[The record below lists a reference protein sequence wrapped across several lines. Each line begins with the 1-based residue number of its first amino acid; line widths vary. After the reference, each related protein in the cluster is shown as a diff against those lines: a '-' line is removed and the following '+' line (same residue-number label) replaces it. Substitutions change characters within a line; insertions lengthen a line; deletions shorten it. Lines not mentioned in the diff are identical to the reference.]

1 MMLVNWD
8 HAPNIR
14 CVIDSSHPDFDFSA
28 HETTRDAK
36 HKYCGG
42 KQGKIKLGHI
52 SEGLGELIEY
62 GRDVMWYTVPD
73 SREGW
78 AKALEIWECAAF
90 EKIHKD
96 KTLILDFSKIR
107 GKGTPIGGMQNR
119 PASGPVPLMNAF
131 NKAASLKGANLP
143 EWKQALYLDHYFAE
157 CVLVGGARRAARMS
171 TKSWRDPGVF
181 EFITVKRPIEYIGKD
196 VHETVSY
203 RNECVKSGKSVPY
216 TFLWSSN
223 NSVTVDD
230 EFWTHLDVKK
240 NQDGY
245 MEESAQH
252 ARKVFRLVTESSY
265 GDGTGEP
272 GMINVHKLVQ
282 NNIGLA
288 EYDKGDYFG
297 SSKYQIND
305 ETQLFMQRLARRAKK
320 KKYNMITNPCVSGDT
335 MVLTDEG
342 YKQVRDLIDVPFNA
356 VVDGKKYEERKEWV
370 LKVADLE
377 NMGNVITGSLPGG
390 IKQRLALGTAVI
402 HEPKI
407 VFLDEPTSG
416 VDPISRRN
424 FWDLINELS
433 EGGTTVLV
441 TTHYLDEAE
450 FCNDI
455 ILINAGKLIA
465 QGNSQELKS
474 NYIKN
479 PILEIES
486 DRVVDSLEI
495 LEKEKWVGETSIFGN
510 YIHVILNDST
520 INEQHIFQLLQ
531 NKNGIAVKRVE
542 KITPTLE
549 DVFIHLIEKDSKK
562 NVQ

>member
-1 MMLVNWD
+1 MNAIEVKNLTKVFGKFTAVDNINFNVKQGEIFGFLGANGAGKSTTIRMLIGILEPTYGDALVSGYSIKNQSD
-8 HAPNIR
+8 LVKQNIGYMSQKFSLYNDLTVVENIR
-14 CVIDSSHPDFDFSA
+14 FFAGI
-28 HETTRDAK
+28 
-36 HKYCGG
+36 Y
-42 KQGKIKLGHI
+42 
-52 SEGLGELIEY
+52 GL
-62 GRDVMWYTVPD
+62 
-73 SREGW
+73 
-78 AKALEIWECAAF
+78 
-90 EKIHKD
+90 
-96 KTLILDFSKIR
+96 
-107 GKGTPIGGMQNR
+107 
-119 PASGPVPLMNAF
+119 
-131 NKAASLKGANLP
+131 
-143 EWKQALYLDHYFAE
+143 
-157 CVLVGGARRAARMS
+157 
-171 TKSWRDPGVF
+171 
-181 EFITVKRPIEYIGKD
+181 
-196 VHETVSY
+196 
-203 RNECVKSGKSVPY
+203 
-216 TFLWSSN
+216 
-223 NSVTVDD
+223 
-230 EFWTHLDVKK
+230 
-240 NQDGY
+240 
-245 MEESAQH
+245 
-252 ARKVFRLVTESSY
+252 
-265 GDGTGEP
+265 
-272 GMINVHKLVQ
+272 
-282 NNIGLA
+282 
-288 EYDKGDYFG
+288 
-297 SSKYQIND
+297 
-305 ETQLFMQRLARRAKK
+305 
-320 KKYNMITNPCVSGDT
+320 
-335 MVLTDEG
+335 
-342 YKQVRDLIDVPFNA
+342 
-356 VVDGKKYEERKEWV
+356 DGKKYEERKEWV